1 MCGLL
6 HGGCERLQTLLMQL
20 QSGSGGMSSLAKQYA
35 EKVDKMEARIKK
47 VRRLFGTMFTQ
58 NHPL

>member
-1 MCGLL
+1 
-6 HGGCERLQTLLMQL
+6 
-20 QSGSGGMSSLAKQYA
+20 MSSLAKQYA
-35 EKVDKMEARIKK
+35 EKVDKMEAHIKK